1 LGTRSKVK
9 LTAPLQSVRLR
20 PDARMEKEME
30 EKLRAR
36 YEQGL
41 RDGEKRLNEQ
51 LLRQRS
57 EVVDLQKGVLK
68 ALEEALPQVR
78 SECETALVDLALEA
92 ARKLACSLAIT
103 REMIETLVNEA
114 LVQIENTHGAVVLLH
129 PDDLRLLERFS
140 GQEAV
145 SARRPHLEETGAPGQ
160 RRIEFKPSTEVPR
173 GGCLVQT
180 RFGTLD
186 ARRETRFELMK
197 RSLTD

>member
-1 LGTRSKVK
+1 MNNHYRSGLGTRTKVK

-78 SECETALVDLALEA
+78 SECEAALVDLALEA

-114 LVQIENTHGAVVLLH
+114 LVQIESTHGAVVLLH
-129 PDDLRLLERFS
+129 PDDLRLLERFN
-140 GQEAV
+140 GPEEA
-145 SARRPHLEETGAPGQ
+145 GAPGQ
-160 RRIEFKPSTEVPR
+160 RRIEFKPSTEIPR

-186 ARRETRFELMK
+186 ARRETRFELLK